1 MGEGEFFIE
10 IGNEGVEAELN
21 EVFDGF
27 KEEIKKEKINLWDSF
42 WQYVHIL
49 YHDHTITRI

>member
-27 KEEIKKEKINLWDSF
+27 KEEIKKEKINL
-42 WQYVHIL
+42 
-49 YHDHTITRI
+49 